1 MKNYISILPT
11 AFLALLLVSC
21 NDTKKSNYS
30 KQTDVEVKTTT
41 YTASNHPGKKL
52 METKCYVCHNPSAD
66 HDSRIAPPMVAIK
79 SHYLNDETT
88 KDKFINSVWNFVK
101 QPSKDKTKMRGA
113 VKRFGVMPYQ
123 PFSEED
129 IKLISDYMYDFEI
142 DEPEWFKEHIEEE
155 SKGKMKHR
163 NSGKKDDSSAGVHTE
178 LSRSAKSSL
187 RDSRPEGEQSVKAK
201 TPADR
206 GKEYALNTKK
216 ELGKNL
222 MGIIQ
227 KKGTLKA
234 VTFCNKKAYPITD
247 SMAVAQN
254 ASISRVSDKPRNPQ
268 NKASKK
274 ELIIIEKF
282 KKAIANNQ
290 EYQPVT
296 EIENGEVR
304 YYAPITTNS
313 MCLQCHGSPEKNI
326 EPKVRTTL
334 KNLYPEDKA
343 IGYDVNEVR
352 GIWSITYKQ

>member
-1 MKNYISILPT
+1 MKNYISILPI

-30 KQTDVEVKTTT
+30 NQTDVEVKTTT
-41 YTASNHPGKKL
+41 YSASNHPGKKL
-52 METKCYVCHNPSAD
+52 METKCYVCHNPSTD

-79 SHYLNDETT
+79 SHYLNDDTS
-88 KDKFINSVWNFVK
+88 KDEFINSVWNFVE

-142 DEPEWFKEHIEEE
+142 DEPAWFKEHIEEE
-155 SKGKMKHR
+155 SNGKMKHR
-163 NSGKKDDSSAGVHTE
+163 NSGKNDDISA
-178 LSRSAKSSL
+178 SAKS
-187 RDSRPEGEQSVKAK
+187 K

-206 GKEYALNTKK
+206 GQEYALNTKK

-222 MGIIQ
+222 MGTIQ
-227 KKGTLKA
+227 KKGTLEA
-234 VTFCNKKAYPITD
+234 VTFCNKQAYPITD

-254 ASISRVSDKPRNPQ
+254 ASIRRVSDKPRNPENQ
-268 NKASKK
+268 ANAK
-274 ELIIIEKF
+274 ELGIIARF
-282 KKAIANNQ
+282 KKAIASN
-290 EYQPVT
+290 EKYQPVT
-296 EIENGEVR
+296 EIENGTVKF
-304 YYAPITTNS
+304 YAPITTNS
-313 MCLQCHGSPEKNI
+313 MCLQCHGSLQKDI
-326 EPKVRTTL
+326 EPKVLTALT
-334 KNLYPEDKA
+334 NLYPEDKA